1 MIIIDVVPTSRFLS
15 IFLKSVFY
23 NMYNIYN
30 IRNELGTTYL
40 VGILYDIGELLFD
53 IGTTSELE
61 YGAKMIR
68 TLGSVER

>member
-40 VGILYDIGELLFD
+40 VGILYDIGEL
-53 IGTTSELE
+53 GTYYS
-61 YGAKMIR
+61 I
-68 TLGSVER
+68 